1 MENLTELDSAEMM
14 EISGGV
20 NVAYELGYA
29 FGSFL
34 KKLTLLKFISEVI

>member
-1 MENLTELDSAEMM
+1 MENLTELSSIEMM

-29 FGSFL
+29 IGNFL
-34 KKLTLLKFISEVI
+34 KKLAVLKFISDVI